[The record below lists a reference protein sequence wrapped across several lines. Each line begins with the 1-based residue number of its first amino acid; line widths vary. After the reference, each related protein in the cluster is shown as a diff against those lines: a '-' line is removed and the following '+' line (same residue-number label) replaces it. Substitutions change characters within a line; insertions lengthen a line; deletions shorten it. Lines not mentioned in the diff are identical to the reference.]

1 MNTDLLIPII
11 MITFGLIFKLKPP
24 TKINFIYGYR
34 TTRSMQSK
42 QAWDYA
48 HSRIGNLWLYIG
60 IILFF
65 LILISNYFVPIE
77 KKYLSLIHICI
88 GMIALIIG
96 IPFVEKDL
104 KEKFDEHGNL
114 KK

>member
-11 MITFGLIFKLKPP
+11 MIIFGLIFKLKPP
-24 TKINFIYGYR
+24 AKINFMYGYR

-42 QAWDYA
+42 QAWGYA
-48 HSRIGNLWLYIG
+48 HSHIGTLWLYIG
-60 IILFF
+60 VILFF
-65 LILISNYFVPIE
+65 LIIISNYFVPIE
-77 KKYLSLIHICI
+77 KKYLSFIHI
-88 GMIALIIG
+88 GTGLIALIIG